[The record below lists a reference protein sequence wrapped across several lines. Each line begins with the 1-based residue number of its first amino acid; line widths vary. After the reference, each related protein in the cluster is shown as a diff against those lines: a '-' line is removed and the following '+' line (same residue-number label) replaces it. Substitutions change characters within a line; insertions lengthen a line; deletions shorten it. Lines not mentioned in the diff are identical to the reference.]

1 MNVQYITQLSL
12 LTVCIVIST
21 ITIIITTTSAWYVL
35 TVD

>member
-12 LTVCIVIST
+12 LTVFIVIST